1 MKYEADEDEEEGEEE
16 VGEGITCSC
25 RSFPMQVRFVEQTT
39 SNVKQQPRAS
49 GVRGGHAIKSGS
61 RPSIAL

>member
-1 MKYEADEDEEEGEEE
+1 MKTKYEIDEEEGEEE

-25 RSFPMQVRFVEQTT
+25 RSFPMQVRFVEQTS

-49 GVRGGHAIKSGS
+49 GVRGGHASSS
-61 RPSIAL
+61 RVHG